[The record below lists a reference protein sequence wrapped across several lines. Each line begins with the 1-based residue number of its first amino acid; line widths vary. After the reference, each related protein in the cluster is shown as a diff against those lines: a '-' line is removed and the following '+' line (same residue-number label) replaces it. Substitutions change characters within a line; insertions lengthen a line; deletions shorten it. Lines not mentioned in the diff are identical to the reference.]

1 MHRKTHQL
9 TATTTCPHTG
19 QPCIPGIDLVCNLAR
34 AIAMADG
41 AVAEGFSLS
50 GTAQA
55 LAGCPRP
62 CVLGW
67 HASGQGVRSFGDISP
82 ACDVDALAERR
93 ADLSG
98 RPIGFTGAV
107 VRSEAVP
114 RQLT

>member
-1 MHRKTHQL
+1 MHRKTHHL

-19 QPCIPGIDLVCNLAR
+19 QPCTPGIDLVRNLTR
-34 AIAMADG
+34 AIAMAGG
-41 AVAEGFSLS
+41 AVADDFSLS

-55 LAGCPRP
+55 PGGCPRP

-82 ACDVDALAERR
+82 ACDVEALAERR

-114 RQLT
+114 QRLT